1 MRHSTRWY
9 CCIHLDD
16 VAWSLACSRRV
27 QIYFLRFLAYN
38 ANLIRYL
45 VLGRGVG
52 IALADDRP
60 LLNSAVVY

>member
-1 MRHSTRWY
+1 MVLL

-27 QIYFLRFLAYN
+27 QIYFLHFLAYN
-38 ANLIRYL
+38 TNLIRYS
-45 VLGRGVG
+45 VLEGLG